1 MASYT
6 TAVFQVYFSVVF
18 LLKKAKR
25 SYGKFMKGIAFIMPV
40 QSPWLQKLFDMGS
53 IG

>member
-6 TAVFQVYFSVVF
+6 AAAFQAYSSIVF

-25 SYGKFMKGIAFIMPV
+25 SYGKFMKGIVVIMPV
-40 QSPWLQKLFDMGS
+40 QSPWLQKLFVMGFT
-53 IG
+53 G